1 MTTVK
6 LLIDP
11 LGWFVI
17 LQTCCVRDPFWS
29 TLAEWWPHLSY
40 GFQHHIYA
48 DDLPSCLSSSDMS
61 HNSYVWLDSYVW
73 LLHVSIGM
81 SNKQPQY
88 STYKLLVFQTQIAL
102 PTDLSTSFDVIP
114 SFSYL
119 SQNVGINS
127 APLFLSYPISD
138 PSSKSIGSTFK
149 IFLESVHF
157 QRPLYL
163 REATILFS
171 WMTAMLL
178 MAISVPPMPTASYP
192 LWSI

>member
-1 MTTVK
+1 MICYSPNMLCTGPFLIYTCWVMTSFSLMVSNTTYMLMTSQVVF
-6 LLIDP
+6 P
-11 LGWFVI
+11 A
-17 LQTCCVRDPFWS
+17 QTCPI
-29 TLAEWWPHLSY
+29 T
-40 GFQHHIYA
+40 
-48 DDLPSCLSSSDMS
+48 
-61 HNSYVWLDSYVW
+61 LDSYVW
-73 LLHVSIGM
+73 LLDVSIGM

-88 STYKLLVFQTQIAL
+88 STYKLLVFQTQITL
-102 PTDLSTSFDVIP
+102 PTDLFTSFDVTP

-138 PSSKSIGSTFK
+138 PSSKSVGSTFK

-163 REATILFS
+163 REAIILFS
-171 WMTAMLL
+171 WMTSMLL